1 MLPNEVLS
9 AVEGPA
15 NPVNETVWKHP
26 SRSVQI
32 SVREHLGFLLAERAL
47 RNFRAKDQSEIGG
60 LLFGRTTLNGS
71 ELHIFIT
78 EAEFIPSE
86 GSLYN
91 STPNDQ
97 AALAAALARHK
108 KRLDS
113 EPVGYFR
120 SDIRDGFS
128 LAEQDKRFIERH
140 LPNPASM
147 SLLIRP
153 FHMGVC
159 MAGIFLWEKGRVEG
173 EFTDFEVP
181 LFTSET
187 GSTESSIEEDKAV
200 QADTLPLEPVKIAAA
215 PGPIGPPAPA
225 AAANPSLLLPPT
237 SEPLAY
243 ERPVR
248 WSWKFPYFITVMA
261 VCLCGLLLGSAFY
274 FYERLQAIQSQP
286 VVQARV
292 QPAISTSNSTPASA
306 SSNAA
311 KSELGLRVSRP
322 AAGQIDLI
330 WDRNLPP
337 DAKAG
342 LLEIVDGSTRQ
353 KLILDQ
359 TQLRVGKL
367 TYFSNSTDISF
378 RLDVAVQN
386 RPSLTEYVRVL
397 GFKTQATRPAE
408 PVSGAEQSR
417 SIAVRKPTPA
427 AAKNSLPVP
436 AIDPPEKQTGS
447 SGVLPLPAPISL
459 PLASNENQVPLVVPQ
474 VSAQVSARNTEPAPG
489 SRSSR
494 DGIPHPED
502 KSNRLKS
509 GTAFARTDTSQAEPA
524 KQVMPD
530 IRQIMPAG
538 VPYPIRVGIAMT
550 VDKNGQVAEA
560 HATTEPTILTN
571 TCIAAARKWRFTPAS
586 VNHRSVESS
595 YSIVFVFRPK
605 MR

>member
-1 MLPNEVLS
+1 MLSNEALS
-9 AVEGPA
+9 AV
-15 NPVNETVWKHP
+15 VNETVWQHP

-32 SVREHLGFLLAERAL
+32 RVKEHLGFLLAERAL
-47 RNFRAKDQSEIGG
+47 RAFRAKDQSEIGG

-86 GSLYN
+86 GNLYN

-97 AALAAALARHK
+97 TVLAAALARHE
-108 KRLDS
+108 KRSDS
-113 EPVGYFR
+113 VPVGYFR

-128 LAEQDKRFIERH
+128 LTDQDKRFIERH

-159 MAGIFLWEKGRVEG
+159 MAGIFLWEKDRIEG

-187 GSTESSIEEDKAV
+187 GSTEEDKAI
-200 QADTLPLEPVKIAAA
+200 QADTFPLEPVKIAAA
-215 PGPIGPPAPA
+215 PGPIIAPVPA
-225 AAANPSLLLPPT
+225 AAASPSVPVPQA
-237 SEPLAY
+237 SEPPASQQ
-243 ERPVR
+243 PVR
-248 WSWKFPYFITVMA
+248 QSRKFPYFITAIA
-261 VCLCGLLLGSAFY
+261 VCLCGMLLGSAWY
-274 FYERLQAIQSQP
+274 FYERLQAIQPQP
-286 VVQARV
+286 VVQAGV
-292 QPAISTSNSTPASA
+292 QPAISTSSSTPGSA
-306 SSNAA
+306 SGNTS

-322 AAGQIDLI
+322 AAGQLDLI
-330 WDRNLPP
+330 WDRNLPA
-337 DAKAG
+337 DAKVG

-353 KLILDQ
+353 KLILDR

-417 SIAVRKPTPA
+417 SIAGRKPTSV
-427 AAKNSLPVP
+427 AAKSSLPVP
-436 AIDPPEKQTGS
+436 AIDPPEKQTES
-447 SGVLPLPAPISL
+447 SGVLPLPGPISL
-459 PLASNENQVPLVVPQ
+459 PLAGNENQVPLVLPQ
-474 VSAQVSARNTEPAPG
+474 VSAQVSARNTERARG
-489 SRSSR
+489 SRRSG
-494 DGIPHPED
+494 DGIPHPEGRSD
-502 KSNRLKS
+502 GLKTS
-509 GTAFARTDTSQAEPA
+509 TPFARTETSQAEPA

-538 VPYPIRVGIAMT
+538 VPYLIRVGIAMT
-550 VDKNGQVAEA
+550 VDQNGQVTEA

-571 TCIAAARKWRFTPAS
+571 ICIAAARKWRFTPAS

-595 YSIVFVFRPK
+595 YSVVFVFRPK
-605 MR
+605 IR

>member
-15 NPVNETVWKHP
+15 NPVNETVWQHP
-26 SRSVQI
+26 SRSVKI
-32 SVREHLGFLLAERAL
+32 CVPERLGFLLAERAL
-47 RNFRAKDQSEIGG
+47 RTFRAKDPSEIGG

-113 EPVGYFR
+113 VPVGYFR

-128 LAEQDKRFIERH
+128 LTEQDKRFIERY
-140 LPNPASM
+140 LPNPTSM

-153 FHMGVC
+153 FQMGVC
-159 MAGIFLWEKGRVEG
+159 MAGIFLWEKDRVEG

-181 LFTSET
+181 LFASET
-187 GSTESSIEEDKAV
+187 GSIEENKAV
-200 QADTLPLEPVKIAAA
+200 QADPLPLEPVMPAAA
-215 PGPIGPPAPA
+215 PTPLVTPVPA
-225 AAANPSLLLPPT
+225 AVTNLAVPVPRA
-237 SEPLAY
+237 SEQP
-243 ERPVR
+243 EKSGRE
-248 WSWKFPYFITVMA
+248 FPYFITAIA
-261 VCLCGLLLGSAFY
+261 VCLCGLLLGSTLY
-274 FYERLQAIQSQP
+274 FYERLQTSRSQP

-292 QPAISTSNSTPASA
+292 QPPITSSSTPGSTS
-306 SSNAA
+306 SNTS

-322 AAGQIDLI
+322 AAGQLDVV
-330 WDRNLPP
+330 WDRNLPVN
-337 DAKAG
+337 ARVG

-386 RPSLTEYVRVL
+386 KPSITEYVRVL
-397 GFKTQATRPAE
+397 GFKTQTTRPAE
-408 PVSGAEQSR
+408 SVAGAEQSR
-417 SIAVRKPTPA
+417 SIAGRKPTPV
-427 AAKNSLPVP
+427 AAKASLPVP
-436 AIDPPEKQTGS
+436 AINPPEQQTES

-459 PLASNENQVPLVVPQ
+459 PLVSSENQVPLVLP
-474 VSAQVSARNTEPAPG
+474 QVSARNTEPAPQP
-489 SRSSR
+489 RSS
-494 DGIPHPED
+494 DGIAHPED
-502 KSNRLKS
+502 KSS
-509 GTAFARTDTSQAEPA
+509 GVKTGTTFAGTDTSQAQPA

-538 VPYPIRVGIAMT
+538 VPYIIRVGIVMT
-550 VDKNGQVAEA
+550 VNKKGQVTEA
-560 HATTEPTILTN
+560 HSTTGPSILTN
-571 TCIAAARKWRFTPAS
+571 ACIAAAQKWRFTPAS
-586 VNHRSVESS
+586 VNHQSVESS

-605 MR
+605 IR